1 MRNPWSKGPE
11 IGEQPRSPVVERAI
25 ATDMARSDECP
36 MIVNGPD
43 AVTKGE
49 AADLNA
55 YFSRHRQTWSIA
67 SKAWAAGL
75 HEGYTM
81 GKISEHSTSNSG
93 TLPVSSSSPTGRG
106 KAPDDD
112 ASVWSNFVPRW
123 ENVLWG
129 AIPGLLVGWYLPF
142 RATRGAAKREAWNS
156 LQKWNSAGHH
166 TSSTPIKSLVG
177 SSATTNTA
185 LAPVD
190 NPQTNTTA
198 GVAAI
203 QVAPAKDYATEHLKR
218 VEDMIVSSNR
228 DRRLEL
234 HRFRSEIM
242 GQLAVLEDQ
251 LKAGFVSQVPPAPPT
266 TPVTPV
272 PASST
277 PPGPVGVPKPDRR
290 SSAKAF
296 TQAVAPIAPHLDE
309 ARLGQVLRS
318 AIEDVLDARLGKVEE
333 GAPLG
338 QTIHRILDEVKQKGE
353 EVAPQ
358 DPGSETAEKVVEDFI
373 QQQNPSYNDW
383 YGSLADPFGTTTHE
397 DISSHHQEPSH
408 TATSGR
414 TTTSIGM
421 DSSPRECEDIAGGED
436 VNPRI
441 KSAKKSKRLSI
452 HKQEEQERR
461 ESGEAKRADPASI
474 DTSAQ
479 RPSEASSRPGEEL
492 DRMSLR
498 IRWRQVRF

>member
-1 MRNPWSKGPE
+1 MRLPWSKRTE
-11 IGEQPRSPVVERAI
+11 AGEQSVTPVIEPAI
-25 ATDMARSDECP
+25 AIDLARSDECP
-36 MIVNGPD
+36 MIANGPD

-49 AADLNA
+49 SASPQVLASPSSDFWVCLLNDCLILGEAADLNA
-55 YFSRHRQTWSIA
+55 YLSRHRQTWSIA

-93 TLPVSSSSPTGRG
+93 TISVSSSSPTGSG
-106 KAPDDD
+106 KASDDES
-112 ASVWSNFVPRW
+112 SVWSNFVPRW

-129 AIPGLLVGWYLPF
+129 AIPGLIVGWYLPF

-166 TSSTPIKSLVG
+166 TSSTAIKSLVG

-190 NPQTNTTA
+190 KPQTNTTA
-198 GVAAI
+198 GVAPI
-203 QVAPAKDYATEHLKR
+203 QVTPAKDYVTEHLKR

-266 TPVTPV
+266 APVTPI
-272 PASST
+272 PALST
-277 PPGPVGVPKPDRR
+277 PPVPAGVPKPDRR

-338 QTIHRILDEVKQKGE
+338 QTIHRILDEVKHTGE
-353 EVAPQ
+353 E
-358 DPGSETAEKVVEDFI
+358 G
-373 QQQNPSYNDW
+373 
-383 YGSLADPFGTTTHE
+383 
-397 DISSHHQEPSH
+397 
-408 TATSGR
+408 
-414 TTTSIGM
+414 
-421 DSSPRECEDIAGGED
+421 
-436 VNPRI
+436 
-441 KSAKKSKRLSI
+441 KS
-452 HKQEEQERR
+452 
-461 ESGEAKRADPASI
+461 
-474 DTSAQ
+474 
-479 RPSEASSRPGEEL
+479 
-492 DRMSLR
+492 
-498 IRWRQVRF
+498 